1 MGCHSAPGAV
11 DFGAVAPDVGAGFK
25 PAPTPRVCLESG
37 NKAILS
43 SPSSPWEAPGQ
54 SQQVVPMN
62 QPQGTASPFPDLSRA
77 PFAVLSGA
85 APETVANEIVACL
98 QAVQAA

>member
-1 MGCHSAPGAV
+1 
-11 DFGAVAPDVGAGFK
+11 
-25 PAPTPRVCLESG
+25 
-37 NKAILS
+37 
-43 SPSSPWEAPGQ
+43 
-54 SQQVVPMN
+54 MN